1 MKISSQ
7 MKSKILFWL
16 GAELTHFCLAYAL
29 QKQFNAD
36 YYAVI
41 DITKKPKGFFQK
53 QELVKFN
60 KIWYFFDHVKKQNKK
75 PDYKYLSNFEKK
87 YGINLWKLAVNER
100 IFYRFYNFH
109 KFTSEQ
115 ICSILE
121 QECKLYEKI
130 LDDIKPNF
138 LITKDASRHHHQLF
152 IKLCEAR
159 GVKNIVMSRTTLG
172 YKVILAK
179 ESHIFDN
186 INNFKFI
193 KSKGRSFKQLQKYLQ
208 SFSFLKSATKT
219 FEKSKNMQT
228 ISGAKHYLFSDNHEN
243 LEQYYYFGR
252 TKSNVIKYQIT
263 SSINS
268 KIRKNFLDKHS
279 VYNPDYNVP
288 FAYFPLHVD
297 MERPLLIGAPFFTN
311 QIEVIRHI
319 VKSLPVGIRLYVK
332 ESPAGKTREWRKV
345 SDYKEILNIPNVTLI
360 HPSVPAK
367 DLFKNCSVVFSIAG
381 TSGFESAFY
390 QKPSIVFSDV
400 GYLALPSVTRVKTIE
415 NLPEIIDKSLETQVK
430 SNDLDKF
437 LQFMDR
443 NTIDFDWF
451 GFEVEQQN
459 AFYHGG
465 ILIDVDIPISRMKEF
480 LKKHNEILNNLA
492 VHHIKKINSYKK

>member
-1 MKISSQ
+1 MKN
-7 MKSKILFWL
+7 KILFWL
-16 GAELTHFCLAYAL
+16 GAELTHFCIAYAL
-29 QKQFNAD
+29 QKKFDAD

-41 DITKKPKGFFQK
+41 DITKKPKVFFQK
-53 QELVKFN
+53 QELVKFD
-60 KIWYFFDHVKKQNKK
+60 KVWYFFDHVKKQNKK
-75 PDYKYLSNFEKK
+75 PDYNYLSNFEKK
-87 YGINLWKLAVNER
+87 YGINLWKLAINER

-130 LDDIKPNF
+130 LDDIKPDF

-159 GVKNIVMSRTTLG
+159 GVKNIVLSRTTLG
-172 YKVILAK
+172 YKIILSK

-186 INNFKFI
+186 IDDFRSI
-193 KSKGRSFKQLQKYLQ
+193 QSKGRNFKELQEYFQ
-208 SFSFLKSATKT
+208 SFSFLKSVTKT
-219 FEKSKNMQT
+219 FEKRKNMQT
-228 ISGAKHYLFSDNHEN
+228 ISGAKNYLFSDNHEN

-252 TKSNVIKYQIT
+252 TKFNVIKYQIT

-268 KIRKNFLDKHS
+268 RLRKNFLDKHS

-319 VKSLPVGIRLYVK
+319 IKSLPVGIRLYVK
-332 ESPAGKTREWRKV
+332 ESPAAITREWRKI

-360 HPSVPAK
+360 HPSVQAK
-367 DLFKNCSVVFSIAG
+367 ELLENC
-381 TSGFESAFY
+381 
-390 QKPSIVFSDV
+390 
-400 GYLALPSVTRVKTIE
+400 
-415 NLPEIIDKSLETQVK
+415 
-430 SNDLDKF
+430 
-437 LQFMDR
+437 
-443 NTIDFDWF
+443 
-451 GFEVEQQN
+451 
-459 AFYHGG
+459 
-465 ILIDVDIPISRMKEF
+465 
-480 LKKHNEILNNLA
+480 
-492 VHHIKKINSYKK
+492 